1 MWRTNGEQK
10 QNPCEGHPTLQRYI
24 YMDFYTDEENELVTT
39 KTTVTKLYTSIHI
52 NWYQYGEHTVSLNA

>member
-1 MWRTNGEQK
+1 MRGPVQAA
-10 QNPCEGHPTLQRYI
+10 TLSF
-24 YMDFYTDEENELVTT
+24 MDSYTDEENELVTT